1 MGGGRRRTPETAML
15 HPVDPHPPVDIH
27 DRETASWPLAITLAV
42 IGPLALA
49 VAVAVLAAIV
59 G

>member
-1 MGGGRRRTPETAML
+1 MGGGRRRTSENAMI
-15 HPVDPHPPVDIH
+15 HPVDPHPPVEVRDQ
-27 DRETASWPLAITLAV
+27 ETASWPLAIAFAV

-49 VAVAVLAAIV
+49 IALAVLAAFA